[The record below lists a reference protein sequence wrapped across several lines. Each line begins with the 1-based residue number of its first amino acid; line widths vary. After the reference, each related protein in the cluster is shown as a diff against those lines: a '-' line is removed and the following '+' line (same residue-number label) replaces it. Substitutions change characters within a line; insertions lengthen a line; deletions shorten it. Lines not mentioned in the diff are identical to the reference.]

1 MAYINN
7 QIKKDHYVYLLRDS
21 DLIVRYVG
29 QGRGVRYKQKSNR
42 SQEYLTTLNNGG
54 RIEIV
59 CNGLNKLESQSME
72 AYFIEKYKNTIF
84 NVQKHSIVKNIE
96 FEKFK
101 DIFIIDQNSISGL
114 SWKNKIRNVRNTRA
128 GSINKNGYYSV
139 SYKGSLYK
147 VHRIVWCLHNQKDLD
162 ANLVVHHLDGNS
174 SNNHPENLKA
184 VTYLENV
191 NAKINIGKPF
201 ELLGIT
207 MQSKKGTPNARL
219 SVVVYID
226 GVRHQKEFSLFKY
239 SQEEALSLALKWKS
253 MKLEGIKNV

>member
-54 RIEIV
+54 RIEII

-114 SWKNKIRNVRNTRA
+114 SWKNKIRNVRSTRA
-128 GSINKNGYYSV
+128 GSINKDGYYSV

-147 VHRIVWCLHNQKDLD
+147 VHRIIWCLHKQKDLD
-162 ANLVVHHLDGNS
+162 ANLVVHHIDGNP
-174 SNNHPENLKA
+174 SNNHTSNLEA
-184 VTYLENV
+184 VIYLENV
-191 NAKINIGKPF
+191 NRKVNIGKPS

-207 MQSKKGTPNARL
+207 IQSKRGKPNSRL
-219 SVVVYID
+219 CVTVYVND
-226 GVRHQKEFSLFKY
+226 VRYSKDFSLMKY
-239 SQEEALSLALKWKS
+239 SYNEALSLALEWKS
-253 MKLEGIKNV
+253 SKLGSIKNV